1 MVKIRLMRTGAAKQ
15 PHYRVV
21 VTDSKSGPTG
31 KFIEVIG
38 FYSPLTTPPT
48 ISIDGEKVKA
58 WVSKGAKMSD
68 TVAHL
73 MDVAGANKASVN

>member
-21 VTDSKSGPTG
+21 VTNSQSGPAG

-38 FYSPLTTPPT
+38 HYNPLDTPPT
-48 ISIDGEKVKA
+48 IKIDGDKVKT
-58 WVSKGAKMSD
+58 WVSKGAQLSD
-68 TVAHL
+68 TVSHL
-73 MDVAGANKASVN
+73 LDVAGIATK

>member
-21 VTDSKSGPTG
+21 VTDSKSGPSG

-38 FYSPLTTPPT
+38 FYSPLAKPPA

-58 WVSKGAKMSD
+58 WVSKGAQMSD

-73 MDVAGANKASVN
+73 MTVAGTSKA